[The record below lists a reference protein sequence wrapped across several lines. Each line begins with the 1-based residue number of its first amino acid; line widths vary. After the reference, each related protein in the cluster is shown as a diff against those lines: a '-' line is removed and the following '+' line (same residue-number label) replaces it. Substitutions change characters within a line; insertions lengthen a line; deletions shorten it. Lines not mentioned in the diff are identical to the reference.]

1 MFKIIL
7 VLLFLICGLPLIFG
21 VLIFVVFYPAWFL
34 AREERE
40 W

>member
-1 MFKIIL
+1 MFKVVL
-7 VLLFLICGLPLIFG
+7 VVLLLICGLLLILG
-21 VLIFVVFYPAWFL
+21 VLAFAVLYPAWFL

>member
-1 MFKIIL
+1 MFKVVL
-7 VLLFLICGLPLIFG
+7 VGLLLICGLPLIFG
-21 VLIFVVFYPAWFL
+21 VLAIMVFYPAWFL